1 MTQSAQTTIPPN
13 YPKALELKAL
23 GCDIYIYIYIYIYAN
38 LLPRNVDYSNLPHH
52 WSRNSQDPETS
63 LAPSPDT

>member
-23 GCDIYIYIYIYIYAN
+23 GCAMYIYIYAN
-38 LLPRNVDYSNLPHH
+38 LLPRNVVDYSNLPHH

-63 LAPSPDT
+63 LAPSADT